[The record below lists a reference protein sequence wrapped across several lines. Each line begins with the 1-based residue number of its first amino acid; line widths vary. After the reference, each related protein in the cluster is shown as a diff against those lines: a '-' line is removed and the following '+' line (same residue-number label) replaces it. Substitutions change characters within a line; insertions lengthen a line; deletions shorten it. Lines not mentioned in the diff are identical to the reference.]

1 MSEYNKL
8 KAKGMKKGRPKF
20 TGVEKQRSMA
30 LAVMRQEAR
39 RRAHLVLKSRHS
51 DEYSE
56 IYEAELSA
64 LANEPS
70 AKELGIVVANKQSKK
85 TRKTQ

>member
-20 TGVEKQRSMA
+20 TGIEKQRSLA

-39 RRAHLVLKSRHS
+39 RRAHLVLKNRHQEEYAAIYDAEFNSLAS
-51 DEYSE
+51 D
-56 IYEAELSA
+56 
-64 LANEPS
+64 PS
-70 AKELGIVVANKQSKK
+70 AKDLGIIAETKQSKK

>member
-20 TGVEKQRSMA
+20 TGIEKQRSLA

-39 RRAHLVLKSRHS
+39 RRAHLVLKNRHQE
-51 DEYSE
+51 EYAE
-56 IYEAELSA
+56 IYDAEFNA

-70 AKELGIVVANKQSKK
+70 AKGLGIVAETKQSKK

>member
-56 IYEAELSA
+56 IYDAEFSA
-64 LANEPS
+64 MASEPA
-70 AKELGIVVANKQSKK
+70 AKELGIVVQSKQTRK
-85 TRKTQ
+85 TRKAQ

>member
-20 TGVEKQRSMA
+20 TGIEKQRSLV

-51 DEYSE
+51 EEYAD
-56 IYEAELSA
+56 IYEAEFNV
-64 LANEPS
+64 LASEPR
-70 AKELGIVVANKQSKK
+70 AKELGIVVQNKQ
-85 TRKTQ
+85 TRKIRKNQ